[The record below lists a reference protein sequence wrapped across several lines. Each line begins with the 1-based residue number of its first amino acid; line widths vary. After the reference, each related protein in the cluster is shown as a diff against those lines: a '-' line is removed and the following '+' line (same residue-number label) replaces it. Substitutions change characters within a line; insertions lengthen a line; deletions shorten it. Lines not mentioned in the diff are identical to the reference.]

1 MAGFL
6 SKREELLQL
15 IPYLQCHKCRNVPGP
30 NGIQKNRYSCIQ
42 ASHTLCEE
50 HKNGCPCGSFVGN
63 SPSPVIA
70 KLLQNLPWMCQYY
83 MNGCREISMNVEEL
97 GHHHGKCIYRPVFC
111 PNIQCQVRNV
121 TVLFKDVIDH
131 LDGVFHTIGTIDYQL
146 VIGKALVTKKS
157 LATLGASQVQN
168 VKHWHPGKITSS
180 CGALFFTF
188 EAIRNNTLYSCIVFY
203 GSAEEAMKYSY
214 TSSVTSDRG
223 EKFTFSGPVFTLD
236 TEFEAIIASGSLLT
250 IGIDAVNRSLN
261 GEKQLEVVITI
272 RNLKE
277 EAKDDDVESG
287 VSDGE

>member
-6 SKREELLQL
+6 SKREELLQF
-15 IPYLQCHKCRNVPGP
+15 IPYLQCYKCKNVPGP

-83 MNGCREISMNVEEL
+83 MNGCSEISMNVEEL

-111 PNIQCQVRNV
+111 PNIQCQVQNV
-121 TVLFKDVIDH
+121 NVLFKDVIDH
-131 LDGVFHTIGTIDYQL
+131 LGGVYHTDRITDDQL
-146 VIGKALVTKKS
+146 VFGKALVTKKS
-157 LATLGASQVQN
+157 TGTFGAEALQN
-168 VKHWHPGKITSS
+168 GKYWKPGKITSS

-188 EAIRNNTLYSCIVFY
+188 GTIENNTLYSWIVFF
-203 GSAEEAMKYSY
+203 GSSNEAMNYSY
-214 TSSVTSDRG
+214 TSSVTSNRG
-223 EKFTFSGPVFTLD
+223 EKFVFSGPVATVD
-236 TEFEAIIASGSLLT
+236 SRFEDVIASGSLLS
-250 IGIDAVNRSLN
+250 IGIDAVKRSLN
-261 GEKQLEVVITI
+261 LEKQLEVEITI

>member
-1 MAGFL
+1 MFL
-6 SKREELLQL
+6 DPTESRRIVIHAFRHLTLYVKYTRMDVPVDHLLGTVHLQL
-15 IPYLQCHKCRNVPGP
+15 LPNCCKIYL
-30 NGIQKNRYSCIQ
+30 
-42 ASHTLCEE
+42 
-50 HKNGCPCGSFVGN
+50 GCAN
-63 SPSPVIA
+63 T
-70 KLLQNLPWMCQYY
+70 YY

>member
-6 SKREELLQL
+6 SKREELLQF
-15 IPYLQCHKCRNVPGP
+15 IPYLQCYKCKNVPGP

-131 LDGVFHTIGTIDYQL
+131 LGGVFHTIGPINYQL
-146 VIGKALVTKKS
+146 VVGKALVTKKFT
-157 LATLGASQVQN
+157 ATLGVCQLQN
-168 VKHWHPGKITSS
+168 GKYWNPEKITSS
-180 CGALFFTF
+180 CGAVFFIFGT
-188 EAIRNNTLYSCIVFY
+188 IDNNTLYSWIAFY
-203 GSAEEAMKYSY
+203 GSADEAMKYSY
-214 TSSVTSDRG
+214 TSSVTSNRG
-223 EKFTFSGPVFTLD
+223 EKFTFSGPVFTID
-236 TEFEAIIASGSLLT
+236 TGFEAIIASGSLLT
-250 IGIDAVNRSLN
+250 IGVDAVTRSLN
-261 GEKQLEVVITI
+261 DEKQLEVVITI